1 MLQLVP
7 LLAATVDHCPSG
19 GVRVDHVCWQLSLP
33 GQSCLDL
40 CAGMVDRP
48 LTINGA
54 SDTKVVH
61 ALDRGY
67 GLGASYF
74 DDLDQPCHTSWIKQV
89 RQLHAWRLGESANL
103 PSTPVDPLRVRARA
117 RAVAIHRRR
126 CDRVLVRRWRQPRRP
141 RPLALLRRTDDRT
154 YLFVRSNSMCLQPV
168 AAIAATALASQA
180 TTATA
185 ALTTAAAST
194 ATAARPPSLS
204 AHATLAAALA
214 ALTAGSAQTTALTAR
229 SSSASALTAQTAAA
243 ALSRAVAAAAA
254 RLAAALAL
262 ALPDPAA
269 ALRSVQRRHR
279 PRLVLAAG

>member
-40 CAGMVDRP
+40 CGGMVDRP

-103 PSTPVDPLRVRARA
+103 PAGRGGRAAGVR
-117 RAVAIHRRR
+117 
-126 CDRVLVRRWRQPRRP
+126 
-141 RPLALLRRTDDRT
+141 LL
-154 YLFVRSNSMCLQPV
+154 PW
-168 AAIAATALASQA
+168 
-180 TTATA
+180 
-185 ALTTAAAST
+185 
-194 ATAARPPSLS
+194 
-204 AHATLAAALA
+204 
-214 ALTAGSAQTTALTAR
+214 
-229 SSSASALTAQTAAA
+229 
-243 ALSRAVAAAAA
+243 
-254 RLAAALAL
+254 
-262 ALPDPAA
+262 
-269 ALRSVQRRHR
+269 
-279 PRLVLAAG
+279 PRLLCPASCAPGS